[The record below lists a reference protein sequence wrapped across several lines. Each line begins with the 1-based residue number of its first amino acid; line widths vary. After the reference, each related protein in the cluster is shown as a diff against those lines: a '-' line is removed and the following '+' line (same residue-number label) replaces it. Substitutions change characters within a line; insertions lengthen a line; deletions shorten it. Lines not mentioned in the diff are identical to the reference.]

1 MNKMIKF
8 LFLAATT
15 VCIGSAN
22 ADSYLYWLVGDAG
35 PYAGADY
42 AKIAFTTDDGAT
54 ATYLVNGNPGAAV
67 GQENFY
73 NFMVEQYAL
82 IGSTELGSSYK
93 FFVELYSDTDG
104 KLGVTQMLAYDAIKN
119 AIGPDFLSITD
130 QAKFSAAIPEPTS
143 GMLALLGFGLL
154 ALRRKQKKA

>member
-8 LFLAATT
+8 LFLIATT
-15 VCIGSAN
+15 ACIGSAN

-35 PYAGADY
+35 PYTSADY
-42 AKIAFTTDDGAT
+42 AKIAYTTDDGAT
-54 ATYLVNGNPGAAV
+54 VTYLVNGNPGSV
-67 GQENFY
+67 GGKEFY
-73 NFMVEQYAL
+73 NFMLDQYAL

-143 GMLALLGFGLL
+143 GLLALLGFGML
-154 ALRRKQKKA
+154 ALRRKQRKA

>member
-15 VCIGSAN
+15 VCISSAN

-54 ATYLVNGNPGAAV
+54 ATYLVNGNPGAA
-67 GQENFY
+67 GGKEFY

-143 GMLALLGFGLL
+143 GLLALLGFGML
-154 ALRRKQKKA
+154 ALRRKQRKA

>member
-1 MNKMIKF
+1 MNKMVKF
-8 LFLAATT
+8 LFLIATT
-15 VCIGSAN
+15 ACIGSAN

-35 PYAGADY
+35 PYTSADY
-42 AKIAFTTDDGAT
+42 AKIAYTTDDGAT
-54 ATYLVNGNPGAAV
+54 STYLVNANPGAAD
-67 GQENFY
+67 GQVNFY

-93 FFVELYSDTDG
+93 FFVELYSDTDDR
-104 KLGVTQMLAYDAIKN
+104 LGVTKMLAYDAIKD
-119 AIGPDFLSITD
+119 AIGPDFLYITD

-143 GMLALLGFGLL
+143 GLLALLGFGLL